1 MEQLVE
7 KIKELWC
14 RVKKAFKNIL
24 SNVKKVIFKIY
35 SYNTE
40 FRKLLTSYNRTKKK
54 RVKKKYHKKMI
65 RFIMNYMTVN

>member
-7 KIKELWC
+7 KLKELWC
-14 RVKKAFKNIL
+14 RVKKVFKNICI
-24 SNVKKVIFKIY
+24 NVKKVIFKIY